1 MGEISRERLK
11 LDASL
16 RKALENKE
24 LSLNY
29 QPIVETATGRL
40 VGAEALLRWEHP
52 VMGRIPPDKFIP
64 LAEETGLIVSIGEWV
79 LETACQ
85 ATSEWNQNY
94 GLSLCIAIN
103 VSPRQF
109 RDQSFVETVKRVLDR
124 YQIPGNL
131 LELEITERLLLDNT
145 LETYEILNALD
156 KRGVRLSVD
165 DFGTGYSA
173 LSYLKSYPFD
183 SLKIDRSFVKDVNT
197 EAEDAALVTAIITMA
212 HSLGLK
218 VIAEGVEDTAQLH
231 FLRNKGCD
239 CAQGYFYSRP
249 APGPEFIEW
258 VIANDA
264 NRNTT
269 TR

>member
-1 MGEISRERLK
+1 MSWQNGFWQHSPPFLLHGQEVFISTSIGIAIYPLDCDNSSALLQYADTAMYQAKSKGKSAYHRVTTDMGEISRERLK

-85 ATSEWNQNY
+85 ATSEWNQKY

-109 RDQSFVETVKRVLDR
+109 RDQSFVETVKRVLIDIR
-124 YQIPGNL
+124 FRAICSNL
-131 LELEITERLLLDNT
+131 KLPKDSCWTTPWKPTKSLTPLING
-145 LETYEILNALD
+145 AL
-156 KRGVRLSVD
+156 
-165 DFGTGYSA
+165 GY
-173 LSYLKSYPFD
+173 P
-183 SLKIDRSFVKDVNT
+183 
-197 EAEDAALVTAIITMA
+197 
-212 HSLGLK
+212 
-218 VIAEGVEDTAQLH
+218 
-231 FLRNKGCD
+231 
-239 CAQGYFYSRP
+239 
-249 APGPEFIEW
+249 
-258 VIANDA
+258 
-264 NRNTT
+264 
-269 TR
+269 